1 MCPEGGPSARVCVL
15 DGPMAA
21 SAPGPRLARLV
32 SPRRRATRPL
42 PELG

>member
-1 MCPEGGPSARVCVL
+1 VRVP

-21 SAPGPRLARLV
+21 AAPRPRRARLV